1 VGDDPGSDSSKS
13 GRAQEPARPDGDD
26 VVVLGKPTSDGEGVS
41 VLRIRQGNPEIG
53 AVRPLQHG
61 KPIRGEV
68 VTLHPRQDNPAV
80 CDVEVELDARPA
92 ARGRAHAGPPR
103 VATDRYRE
111 GWDAIWSKKPAT
123 S

>member
-1 VGDDPGSDSSKS
+1 
-13 GRAQEPARPDGDD
+13 

-41 VLRIRQGNPEIG
+41 VLRIRQGSPELG
-53 AVRPLQHG
+53 ALRPLQHG

-68 VTLHPRQDNPAV
+68 VTLHPREDNPAV
-80 CDVEVELDARPA
+80 CDVEVEVDARAPA
-92 ARGRAHAGPPR
+92 GERSHAGPAQ
-103 VATDRYRE
+103 VATDRYRD